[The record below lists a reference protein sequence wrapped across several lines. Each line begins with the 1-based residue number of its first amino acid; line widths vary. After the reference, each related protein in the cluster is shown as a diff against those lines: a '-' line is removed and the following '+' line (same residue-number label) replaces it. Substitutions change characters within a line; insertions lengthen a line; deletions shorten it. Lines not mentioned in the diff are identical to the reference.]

1 MSVCPLDS
9 IHFGIN
15 AITGHNCSLS
25 GVAVP
30 VRIMQKKSDSNGGDR
45 QYQINAMWIEM
56 VSGHSDLAGNEESVE
71 IDCRPIL
78 LSV

>member
-1 MSVCPLDS
+1 MQLEWCDGS
-9 IHFGIN
+9 GANN
-15 AITGHNCSLS
+15 A
-25 GVAVP
+25 
-30 VRIMQKKSDSNGGDR
+30 KKSDSNGGDR